1 MMVVRLKV
9 PAGNDSF
16 FSNRSA
22 LSETKPS
29 KAMHAIAGF
38 SGVFRSDA
46 DAAVAGGGKI
56 RIRSGKTGR
65 ISVDAAWVLGVPE
78 KSSAEANATILAASR
93 IQKANF
99 SITSVG
105 WSYRGCMQTDQD
117 KIIYYSAR
125 DRKIWC
131 NIWRGTAGQKTVHI
145 GKMLAMGCDGTFDGS
160 RLCVDASA
168 QDSAAGI
175 IGKLWQ
181 MAKRLVCFR

>member
-1 MMVVRLKV
+1 MTVVRLKV

-22 LSETKPS
+22 LSEAKPS
-29 KAMHAIAGF
+29 KAMQVTAGF
-38 SGVFRSDA
+38 SCVFRSDA
-46 DAAVAGGGKI
+46 DAAVAGGGKTL
-56 RIRSGKTGR
+56 IRSGKTGR
-65 ISVDAAWVLGVPE
+65 VSVDTARVRGVPE

-105 WSYRGCMQTDQD
+105 WSCRGCMQTDQD

-125 DRKIWC
+125 DRKIWR
-131 NIWRGTAGQKTVHI
+131 NIWCGTAGQKTVRI
-145 GKMLAMGCDGTFDGS
+145 GKTLAMGCDGTFDGS